1 MDQNY
6 PVVKCCVS
14 ESGMAIVCDIMGNAR
29 MYDLIRY
36 RKICKIAPYLRKTVG
51 VSDSDIEL
59 DGVKETWRYL
69 PNVCFH
75 IQRDVMVA
83 VA

>member
-1 MDQNY
+1 
-6 PVVKCCVS
+6 
-14 ESGMAIVCDIMGNAR
+14 MAIVCDIMGNAR

-36 RKICKIAPYLRKTVG
+36 RKICKIAPYLRKG
-51 VSDSDIEL
+51 GAMNEADKEEL
-59 DGVKETWRYL
+59 KETWRYL

-75 IQRDVMVA
+75 IQRDIMVA